1 VTGPAAAGLE
11 GRLGFAVTVPE
22 SWFELDLHP
31 ATRDESI
38 RVLVED
44 RVRGQQD
51 LWEARQ
57 GIIRILREEAGT
69 AWDSGAA
76 YAACMVA
83 PTDDGPITAS
93 LTVSLVRGP
102 VGATETD
109 DLVERL
115 QVVAPTEDGRFT
127 SVTTAA
133 VAGVEGDCAR
143 AYGVDD
149 LPVAGGYVRTV
160 FMQTFVRVP
169 GANKYF
175 IVSAGS
181 PVVPLAAELHDL
193 FDAITGTFRV
203 VPLEPTDPDQAGD
216 E

>member
-1 VTGPAAAGLE
+1 MSGPATAGLE
-11 GRLGFAVTVPE
+11 GRVGFTVSVPD
-22 SWFELDLHP
+22 SWFEIDLEP
-31 ATRDESI
+31 STRDDSI

-44 RVRGQQD
+44 RLRGSQEMWQ
-51 LWEARQ
+51 ARQ
-57 GIIRILREEAGT
+57 GVMRILREEAAT

-76 YAACMVA
+76 YAACLVH

-102 VGATETD
+102 VGATD
-109 DLVERL
+109 DQDLVERL

-127 SVTTAA
+127 TVTTARIE
-133 VAGVEGDCAR
+133 GTPGDCAR
-143 AYGVDD
+143 TYGVDD

-160 FMQTFVRVP
+160 FMQTFVPVD
-169 GANKYF
+169 GMNKYF
-175 IVSAGS
+175 VISAGS

-203 VPLEPTDPDQAGD
+203 VPLQGGGS
-216 E
+216 